1 MAGQPPLI
9 GVTGAIGAGKSSV
22 LQAFALRGCACL
34 SADAVV
40 HTLYHQSRVRDAVV
54 ARVGGHVLDA
64 AGEIDRVTLGRLV
77 FGDANALEWL
87 ERFLHPLVDEHMRTW
102 LAEAQ
107 LRDPPPPLVVYESPL
122 LFEAG
127 LGKRFDRTLVITADD
142 AVRRER
148 IAGRGGLERLAE
160 RESRQWAVPERV
172 AAADDVID
180 NSGTLADLQDAV
192 DGYIER
198 YAER

>member
-40 HTLYHQSRVRDAVV
+40 HTLYHQSRVRYAVV
-54 ARVGGHVLDA
+54 ARFGGQVLDA

-127 LGKRFDRTLVITADD
+127 LGERFDRTLVVTADD

-160 RESRQWAVPERV
+160 RESRQWSVPERV

-180 NSGTLADLQDAV
+180 NSATPADLQRAV
-192 DGYIER
+192 DWYIER
-198 YAER
+198 YAEW

>member
-54 ARVGGHVLDA
+54 ARFGGQVLDA

-127 LGKRFDRTLVITADD
+127 LGERFDRTLVVTADD

-160 RESRQWAVPERV
+160 RESRQWSVPERV

-180 NSGTLADLQDAV
+180 NSATPADLQRAV

>member
-1 MAGQPPLI
+1 
-9 GVTGAIGAGKSSV
+9 
-22 LQAFALRGCACL
+22 
-34 SADAVV
+34 V
-40 HTLYHQSRVRDAVV
+40 HTLYHQSGVRDAVV
-54 ARVGGHVLDA
+54 TRFGGQVLDA
-64 AGEIDRVTLGRLV
+64 AGEIDRVTLSRLV

-127 LGKRFDRTLVITADD
+127 LGERFDRTLVITADD

-180 NSGTLADLQDAV
+180 NSGTPADLQAAV

>member
-1 MAGQPPLI
+1 MAGQPLLI

-54 ARVGGHVLDA
+54 ARFGAEVLDPQ
-64 AGEIDRVTLGRLV
+64 GEIDRVTLARLA
-77 FGDANALEWL
+77 FADPQALEWL
-87 ERFLHPLVDEHMRTW
+87 EQYLHPLVEDHMRTW

-107 LRDPPPPLVVYESPL
+107 LRDPAPPLVVYESPL

-127 LGKRFDRTLVITADD
+127 LEPRFDRTLVVTADD

-148 IAGRGGLERLAE
+148 VAARGGLERLAE
-160 RESRQWAVPERV
+160 REARQWTVERRV
-172 AAADDVID
+172 AAADDAID
-180 NSGTLADLQDAV
+180 NSGSLAELQDAV
-192 DGYIER
+192 DAYIGR
-198 YAER
+198 YAGT

>member
-1 MAGQPPLI
+1 MAGQPLLI

-54 ARVGGHVLDA
+54 ARFGEQVLDEH
-64 AGEIDRVTLGRLV
+64 GEVDRVTLARLV
-77 FGDANALEWL
+77 FGDQNALAWL
-87 ERFLHPLVDEHMRTW
+87 EQYLHPLVEEHMRTW

-107 LRDPPPPLVVYESPL
+107 LREPAPPLVIYESPL

-127 LGKRFDRTLVITADD
+127 LQHRFDRTLVVTAADD
-142 AVRRER
+142 VRRSR
-148 IAGRGGLERLAE
+148 IAGRGGLERLAD
-160 RESRQWAVPERV
+160 RESRMWTTEQRL
-172 AAADDVID
+172 AAADDAID
-180 NSGTLADLQDAV
+180 NSGSLAELQHTVDA
-192 DGYIER
+192 YIER
-198 YAER
+198 YAGA

>member
-1 MAGQPPLI
+1 MAGQPLLI

-54 ARVGGHVLDA
+54 TRFGEQILDPTGEVDRVSLARV
-64 AGEIDRVTLGRLV
+64 V
-77 FGDANALEWL
+77 FDDPNALAWL
-87 ERFLHPLVDEHMRTW
+87 EEYLHPLVDAHMRTW

-107 LRDPPPPLVVYESPL
+107 LREPPPPLVVYESPL

-127 LGKRFDRTLVITADD
+127 LTGRFDRTLVVTAADD
-142 AVRRER
+142 ER
-148 IAGRGGLERLAE
+148 LARVASRGGLERLAE
-160 RESRQWAVPERV
+160 RESRQWTTEQRLAE
-172 AAADDVID
+172 ADDAID
-180 NSGTLADLQDAV
+180 NSDTLSALQHTVDA
-192 DGYIER
+192 YIER
-198 YAER
+198 YAGA

>member
-1 MAGQPPLI
+1 MAGQPLLI

-54 ARVGGHVLDA
+54 TRFGEQILDPTGEVDRVSLARV
-64 AGEIDRVTLGRLV
+64 V
-77 FGDANALEWL
+77 FDDPNALAWL
-87 ERFLHPLVDEHMRTW
+87 EEYLHPRVDAHMRTW

-107 LRDPPPPLVVYESPL
+107 LREPPPPLVVYESPL

-127 LGKRFDRTLVITADD
+127 LTGRFDRTLVVTAADD
-142 AVRRER
+142 ER
-148 IAGRGGLERLAE
+148 LARVASRGGLERLAE
-160 RESRQWAVPERV
+160 RESRQWTTEQRLAE
-172 AAADDVID
+172 ADDAID
-180 NSGTLADLQDAV
+180 NSDTLSALQHTVDA
-192 DGYIER
+192 YIER
-198 YAER
+198 YAGA

>member
-1 MAGQPPLI
+1 MAGQPLLI

-54 ARVGGHVLDA
+54 GRFGEQVLDA
-64 AGEIDRVTLGRLV
+64 QGEVDRVTVARLV
-77 FGDANALEWL
+77 FADEPALQWL
-87 ERFLHPLVDEHMRTW
+87 EEYLHPLVDEHMRTW

-107 LRDPPPPLVVYESPL
+107 LREPAPPLVVYESPL

-127 LGKRFDRTLVITADD
+127 LVDRFDRTLVVTAAE
-142 AVRRER
+142 AVRHGR
-148 IAGRGGLERLAE
+148 IATRGGLERLAE
-160 RESRQWAVPERV
+160 REARQWTVAQRA

-180 NSGTLADLQDAV
+180 NSGTLDELQHTVDA
-192 DGYIER
+192 YIER
-198 YAER
+198 YAGA

>member
-1 MAGQPPLI
+1 MADQPLLI

-54 ARVGGHVLDA
+54 ARFGEEVLDDS
-64 AGEIDRVTLGRLV
+64 GEVDRVTLARLV
-77 FGDANALEWL
+77 FADADALRWL
-87 ERFLHPLVDEHMRTW
+87 EQYLHPLVEEHMRTW

-107 LRDPPPPLVVYESPL
+107 LREPAPPLVVYESPL

-127 LGKRFDRTLVITADD
+127 LEARFDRTLVVTAADD
-142 AVRRER
+142 VRRAR
-148 IAGRGGLERLAE
+148 IATRGGLERLVE
-160 RESRQWAVPERV
+160 REARQWTSAQRL
-172 AAADDVID
+172 AAADDAID
-180 NSGTLADLQDAV
+180 NSGTLAELQQAV
-192 DGYIER
+192 DAYIER
-198 YAER
+198 YAGA

>member
-1 MAGQPPLI
+1 MSGQPLLI

-40 HTLYHQSRVRDAVV
+40 HTLYHQSRVRDVV
-54 ARVGGHVLDA
+54 VTRFGEQVLDPN
-64 AGEIDRVTLGRLV
+64 GEIDRVTLARLV

-87 ERFLHPLVDEHMRTW
+87 EEYLHPLVDEHMRTW

-127 LGKRFDRTLVITADD
+127 LGERFDRTLVITADD

-180 NSGTLADLQDAV
+180 NSGTPADLQAAV

>member
-54 ARVGGHVLDA
+54 ARCGGQVLDA

-107 LRDPPPPLVVYESPL
+107 LRDPPPPLVAYESPL

-127 LGKRFDRTLVITADD
+127 LGERFDRTLVITADD

>member
-1 MAGQPPLI
+1 MAGQPLLI

-54 ARVGGHVLDA
+54 AQFGAEVLDET
-64 AGEIDRVTLGRLV
+64 GEVDRVSLARLA
-77 FGDANALEWL
+77 FADADALAWL
-87 ERFLHPLVDEHMRTW
+87 EQYLHPLVEEHMRTW

-107 LRDPPPPLVVYESPL
+107 LRDPAPPLVVYESPL

-127 LGKRFDRTLVITADD
+127 LERRFDRTLVVTADD
-142 AVRRER
+142 AVRRSR
-148 IAGRGGLERLAE
+148 ISGRGGLERLVE
-160 RESRQWAVPERV
+160 REARQWTVAQRL
-172 AAADDVID
+172 AAADDAID
-180 NSGTLADLQDAV
+180 NSGTLAELQRTVDA
-192 DGYIER
+192 YIER
-198 YAER
+198 YAGA

>member
-1 MAGQPPLI
+1 MSGQPPLI

-34 SADAVV
+34 SADVVV

-54 ARVGGHVLDA
+54 ARFGEQVLDA
-64 AGEIDRVTLGRLV
+64 QGEIDRVTLSRLV

-87 ERFLHPLVDEHMRTW
+87 ERFLHPLVDEHMQTW

-107 LRDPPPPLVVYESPL
+107 LREPAPPLVVYESPL

-127 LGKRFDRTLVITADD
+127 LRDRFDRVLVVTADD
-142 AVRRER
+142 AVRAAR
-148 IAGRGGLERLAE
+148 IAARGGLDRLAE
-160 RESRQWAVPERV
+160 REARQWTQAQRIAE
-172 AAADDVID
+172 ADDAID
-180 NSGTLADLQDAV
+180 NSGTLPELQDAV
-192 DGYIER
+192 DAYIDR
-198 YAER
+198 YAGA

>member
-1 MAGQPPLI
+1 MAGQPLLI

-54 ARVGGHVLDA
+54 GRFGEQVLDPG
-64 AGEIDRVTLGRLV
+64 GEIDRVTLARLV
-77 FGDANALEWL
+77 FDDPNALQWL
-87 ERFLHPLVDEHMRTW
+87 EEYLHPLVDEHMRTW

-107 LRDPPPPLVVYESPL
+107 LREPAPPLVVYESPL

-127 LGKRFDRTLVITADD
+127 LTDRFDRTLVVNADE
-142 AVRRER
+142 AVRHAR
-148 IAGRGGLERLAE
+148 IATRGGLERLAE
-160 RESRQWAVPERV
+160 RESRQWTV
-172 AAADDVID
+172 AQRTASADDAID
-180 NSGTLADLQDAV
+180 NSGSLSELQDTIDA
-192 DGYIER
+192 YIER
-198 YAER
+198 YAGA

>member
-34 SADAVV
+34 SADAIV
-40 HTLYHQSRVRDAVV
+40 HTLYHQAKVRDAVL
-54 ARVGGHVLDA
+54 RRFGDEVLGAD
-64 AGEIDRVTLGRLV
+64 GEVDRVALGRIA
-77 FGDANALEWL
+77 FADADALGWL
-87 ERFLHPLVDEHMRTW
+87 EGFIHPLVTEHMAQW

-107 LRDPPPPLVVYESPL
+107 LREPAPPLVVYESPL

-127 LGKRFDRTLVITADD
+127 LADRFDRVLVVTA
-142 AVRRER
+142 AAEVRHAR
-148 IAGRGGLERLAE
+148 IAARGGLERLAE
-160 RESRQWAVPERV
+160 REARLWTDAQRV

-180 NSGTLADLQDAV
+180 NGGSPAELQQQVDAYV
-192 DGYIER
+192 DR
-198 YAER
+198 YAGA

>member
-1 MAGQPPLI
+1 
-9 GVTGAIGAGKSSV
+9 
-22 LQAFALRGCACL
+22 
-34 SADAVV
+34 
-40 HTLYHQSRVRDAVV
+40 
-54 ARVGGHVLDA
+54 
-64 AGEIDRVTLGRLV
+64 
-77 FGDANALEWL
+77 
-87 ERFLHPLVDEHMRTW
+87 
-102 LAEAQ
+102 
-107 LRDPPPPLVVYESPL
+107 LVVYESPL

-127 LGKRFDRTLVITADD
+127 LGERFDRTLVITADD

-180 NSGTLADLQDAV
+180 NSGTPADLQAAV

>member
-1 MAGQPPLI
+1 MPPPLPPPL
-9 GVTGAIGAGKSSV
+9 GAASSCTVQTFTSASGEAGGALV
-22 LQAFALRGCACL
+22 VAL
-34 SADAVV
+34 VM
-40 HTLYHQSRVRDAVV
+40 LYAWTDDRDAVV
-54 ARVGGHVLDA
+54 ARFGGQVLDA

-77 FGDANALEWL
+77 FGEANALEWL
-87 ERFLHPLVDEHMRTW
+87 ERFLHPLGDEHMRTW

-127 LGKRFDRTLVITADD
+127 LGERFDRTLVITADD

-160 RESRQWAVPERV
+160 RESRQWAAPERV

-180 NSGTLADLQDAV
+180 NSGTPADLQDAV

>member
-1 MAGQPPLI
+1 MAGQPLLI

-54 ARVGGHVLDA
+54 GRFGEQVLDPG
-64 AGEIDRVTLGRLV
+64 GEIDRVTLARLV
-77 FGDANALEWL
+77 FDDPNALQWL
-87 ERFLHPLVDEHMRTW
+87 EEYLHPLVDEHMRTW

-107 LRDPPPPLVVYESPL
+107 LREPAPPLVVYESPL

-127 LGKRFDRTLVITADD
+127 LTDRFDRTLVVNVDE
-142 AVRRER
+142 AVRHAR
-148 IAGRGGLERLAE
+148 IATRGGLERLAE
-160 RESRQWAVPERV
+160 RESRQWTV
-172 AAADDVID
+172 AQRTASADDAID
-180 NSGTLADLQDAV
+180 NSGSLSELQDTIDA
-192 DGYIER
+192 YIER
-198 YAER
+198 YAGA

>member
-1 MAGQPPLI
+1 MAGQPLLI

-54 ARVGGHVLDA
+54 ARFGAQVLDA
-64 AGEIDRVTLGRLV
+64 QGEIDRVTLARLV

-87 ERFLHPLVDEHMRTW
+87 EDHLHPLVDEHMRTW

-107 LRDPPPPLVVYESPL
+107 LREPAPPLVIYESPL

-127 LGKRFDRTLVITADD
+127 LAARFDRTLVVTADD
-142 AVRRER
+142 DVRRSR
-148 IAGRGGLERLAE
+148 VAARGGLERLAE
-160 RESRQWAVPERV
+160 REARMWTVSERC
-172 AAADDVID
+172 AAADDTID
-180 NSGTLADLQDAV
+180 NSGTPAELQDAV
-192 DGYIER
+192 DAYIER
-198 YAER
+198 YAGA

>member
-9 GVTGAIGAGKSSV
+9 GVTSAIGAGKSSV

-127 LGKRFDRTLVITADD
+127 LGERFDRTLVIAADD
-142 AVRRER
+142 AVRQER

>member
-1 MAGQPPLI
+1 MAGQPLLI

-40 HTLYHQSRVRDAVV
+40 HTLYHHSRVRDAVV
-54 ARVGGHVLDA
+54 GRFGEQVLDA
-64 AGEIDRVTLGRLV
+64 QGEVDRVTVARLV
-77 FGDANALEWL
+77 FADEPALQWL
-87 ERFLHPLVDEHMRTW
+87 EEYLHPLVDEHMRTW

-107 LRDPPPPLVVYESPL
+107 LREPAPPLVIYESPL

-127 LGKRFDRTLVITADD
+127 LVDRFDRTLVVTADE
-142 AVRRER
+142 AVRHGR
-148 IAGRGGLERLAE
+148 IATRGGLERLAE
-160 RESRQWAVPERV
+160 RESRQWTVAQRA

-180 NSGTLADLQDAV
+180 NSGTLEELQHTVDA
-192 DGYIER
+192 YIER
-198 YAER
+198 YAGA

>member
-1 MAGQPPLI
+1 MTDQPLLI

-54 ARVGGHVLDA
+54 ARFGAEVLDA
-64 AGEIDRVTLGRLV
+64 AGEVDRVTLGRLV
-77 FGDANALEWL
+77 FVDDDALRWL
-87 ERFLHPLVDEHMRTW
+87 EQFLHPLVEDQMRVW

-127 LGKRFDRTLVITADD
+127 LQDRFDRTLVITAKDE
-142 AVRRER
+142 VRRTR
-148 IAGRGGLERLAE
+148 LATRGSLERLAE
-160 RESRQWAVPERV
+160 REARLWSDDQRI
-172 AAADDVID
+172 AACDDVID
-180 NSGTLADLQDAV
+180 NSGTPADLQRAV
-192 DGYIER
+192 DAYVDR
-198 YAER
+198 YAGT

>member
-40 HTLYHQSRVRDAVV
+40 HTLYHQSGVRDAVV
-54 ARVGGHVLDA
+54 TRFGGQVLDA
-64 AGEIDRVTLGRLV
+64 AGEIDRVTLSRLV

-87 ERFLHPLVDEHMRTW
+87 ERFLHPLVDKHMRTW

-127 LGKRFDRTLVITADD
+127 LGERFDRTLVITADD

-180 NSGTLADLQDAV
+180 NSGTPADLQAAV

>member
-40 HTLYHQSRVRDAVV
+40 HTLYHQSRVRDAVD
-54 ARVGGHVLDA
+54 ARFGGQVLDA

-127 LGKRFDRTLVITADD
+127 LGERFDRTLVIAADD
-142 AVRRER
+142 AVRQER

>member
-22 LQAFALRGCACL
+22 LQAFALRGCAWL

-54 ARVGGHVLDA
+54 ARFGGQVLDA

-122 LFEAG
+122 LFEAEQPGTEVLHPVAVVIFSG
-127 LGKRFDRTLVITADD
+127 LISSTLLDTFLTPAMFWLFGRKPAEALLDD
-142 AVRRER
+142 KD
-148 IAGRGGLERLAE
+148 AE
-160 RESRQWAVPERV
+160 A
-172 AAADDVID
+172 
-180 NSGTLADLQDAV
+180 L
-192 DGYIER
+192 
-198 YAER
+198 

>member
-54 ARVGGHVLDA
+54 ARFGDEVLDPQ
-64 AGEIDRVTLGRLV
+64 GEVDRVTLARLV
-77 FGDANALEWL
+77 FADAEALGWL
-87 ERFLHPLVDEHMRTW
+87 ERFLHPLVEQHMRTW
-102 LAEAQ
+102 MAEAQ
-107 LRDPPPPLVVYESPL
+107 VREPPPPLVVYESPL

-127 LGKRFDRTLVITADD
+127 LERRFDRTLVVTAADG
-142 AVRRER
+142 VRLAR
-148 IAGRGGLERLAE
+148 IADRGGLERLVE
-160 RESRQWAVPERV
+160 REARMWSEAQRL
-172 AAADDVID
+172 AAADDAID
-180 NSGTLADLQDAV
+180 NSGTLAELQHAV
-192 DGYIER
+192 DAYIER
-198 YAER
+198 YAGS

>member
-1 MAGQPPLI
+1 MAGQPLLI

-54 ARVGGHVLDA
+54 TRFGEQILDPTGEVDRVSLARV
-64 AGEIDRVTLGRLV
+64 V
-77 FGDANALEWL
+77 FDDPNALAWL
-87 ERFLHPLVDEHMRTW
+87 EEYLHPLVDAHMRTW

-107 LRDPPPPLVVYESPL
+107 LREPPPPLVVYESPL

-127 LGKRFDRTLVITADD
+127 LTGRFDRGPGGVARWARKT
-142 AVRRER
+142 RR
-148 IAGRGGLERLAE
+148 A
-160 RESRQWAVPERV
+160 RV
-172 AAADDVID
+172 APVDDRATSSRGRRRD
-180 NSGTLADLQDAV
+180 
-192 DGYIER
+192 R
-198 YAER
+198 

>member
-1 MAGQPPLI
+1 MAGQPLLI

-54 ARVGGHVLDA
+54 ARFGEQVLDP
-64 AGEIDRVTLGRLV
+64 AGEVDRVSLARVV
-77 FGDANALEWL
+77 FDDPNALAWL
-87 ERFLHPLVDEHMRTW
+87 EEYLHPLVEEHMRTW

-107 LRDPPPPLVVYESPL
+107 LREPAPPLVVYESPL

-127 LGKRFDRTLVITADD
+127 LTGRFDRTLVVTAAED
-142 AVRRER
+142 ARLARV
-148 IAGRGGLERLAE
+148 ASRGGLERLAE
-160 RESRQWAVPERV
+160 RESRQWTTTKRR

-180 NSGTLADLQDAV
+180 NSGTLSELQTTVDA
-192 DGYIER
+192 YIER
-198 YAER
+198 YAEA